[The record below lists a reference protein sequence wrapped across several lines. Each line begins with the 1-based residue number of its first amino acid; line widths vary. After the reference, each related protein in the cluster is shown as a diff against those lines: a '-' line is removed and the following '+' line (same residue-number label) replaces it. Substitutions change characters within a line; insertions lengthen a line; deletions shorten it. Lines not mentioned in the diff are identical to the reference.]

1 MSDATTKLSNNLVI
15 VIVGAEEAP
24 GDKASMYTTCNR
36 ALRARIIIGHKPTI
50 NLCGNLCGREIN
62 KIEKGWLLCKSQL

>member
-50 NLCGNLCGREIN
+50 NLCGREIN